1 MTRAL
6 VAFVAFV
13 ASAVLVAVAVDA
25 GRWQHVGTHPPS
37 TLVGGLAESL
47 LATHDDVALRS
58 AVASFVAAEQ
68 APSGF
73 DNGRSQ
79 ARVRAEAEAQLA
91 GIAGALPRREAAE
104 ADNLL
109 GVLAWGSTNAADG
122 VLDPADRAVNAF
134 TEAARLDP
142 GDAAAA
148 FNLELALRSL
158 AAHGVR
164 RGANPNSSSKGI
176 GRSGA
181 GSGAPGE
188 GY

>member
-37 TLVGGLAESL
+37 TLVGGVAENL
-47 LATHDDVALRS
+47 LATHDDVTLRRV
-58 AVASFVAAEQ
+58 VASFVAGEQ
-68 APSGF
+68 TPVGF
-73 DNGRSQ
+73 DNGRNR

-91 GIAGALPRREAAE
+91 EAAAALPRREAAQ

-109 GVLAWGSTNAADG
+109 GILAWGSTKASDG

-142 GDAAAA
+142 GDTAAA

-158 AAHGVR
+158 AAQGAR
-164 RGANPNSSSKGI
+164 RGASPNSSSKGI
-176 GRSGA
+176 GHSGA